1 MCSVNDSRSQ
11 RSQKQL
17 KLPRSICF
25 QTSKN
30 ITSFHRKKK
39 NRPMRFIDP
48 TVTRHGELEMWRF
61 YHGCFHKFQKDGKG
75 DISILE
81 WGVLYLRSR
90 LSASLPLIGH
100 ILRSSKTQFRLKDGT
115 SEIFFNH
122 EKPIKGQKKPPRHKK
137 KKGLPDGISAIA
149 VSSSLRGDALQSFGV
164 RLHVTLACLSRS
176 IQ

>member
-1 MCSVNDSRSQ
+1 MFCKWFAISE
-11 RSQKQL
+11 KP
-17 KLPRSICF
+17 KTTKIA
-25 QTSKN
+25 
-30 ITSFHRKKK
+30 SFDMFSDLEKHHVLSPEKKK
-39 NRPMRFIDP
+39 SADE
-48 TVTRHGELEMWRF
+48 VHWSDSHSSWRVGDVKILSWVFPQVSERRKRRCF
-61 YHGCFHKFQKDGKG
+61 Y
-75 DISILE
+75 I
-81 WGVLYLRSR
+81 GVRSFV
-90 LSASLPLIGH
+90 SEIKVKCVLPLIGH

-122 EKPIKGQKKPPRHKK
+122 EKPIKGQIKPPRHK

>member
-122 EKPIKGQKKPPRHKK
+122 EKPIKGQIKPPRHKK
-137 KKGLPDGISAIA
+137 KKVFQMGSQPSQSVLPCVA
-149 VSSSLRGDALQSFGV
+149 
-164 RLHVTLACLSRS
+164 TLCSPS
-176 IQ
+176 V